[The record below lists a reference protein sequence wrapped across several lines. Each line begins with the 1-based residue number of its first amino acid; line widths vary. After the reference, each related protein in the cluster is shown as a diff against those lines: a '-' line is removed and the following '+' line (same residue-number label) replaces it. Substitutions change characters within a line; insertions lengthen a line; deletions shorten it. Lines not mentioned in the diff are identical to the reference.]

1 MPEDG
6 FNINFNDARN
16 MMDDEASRTRAGFQA
31 GGMDNGASQQ
41 PGSLYGHRQGQPG
54 PAPDQRSKN
63 EGQQQFNNN
72 FKIPTMPGVPVGPD
86 PAYNQQQALQSH
98 HQSQSSNY
106 NANHIRQLVP
116 LLANMTDEYLLQQPV
131 DAIYRLAREEK
142 QAEAT
147 KAAKGTEVRLHH
159 NFKKAVENPV
169 YLEGYDNR
177 ANHLHPAR
185 FLPGAGVPVQNLWLE
200 ARRLWGQDGVDAIG
214 NYDLE
219 ALGCSGCVT
228 SRGWELLHKPGS
240 PELSLKMFTVSNM
253 GHMASGGKTISLTG
267 EDGITV
273 HENLKDFSDMAEF
286 KLAVRNLKVAAQ
298 LAAPWNLSF
307 AVIDGFLQAN
317 DYMEGKLDG
326 VKKATVLTGFVDHVF
341 QTNAAAWV
349 QEAPFLDSAKL
360 MAVWNSWWGARK
372 SKVKAEADTQP
383 KNQSNNNS
391 SGKGKGNNKQQQSGR
406 GFFQRGGFGGGRGGF
421 GSGHGGFG
429 GGHGG
434 FGGGQG
440 GFGGGQNLKF
450 NGPPSESNIC
460 KRFNEKGCYNHWSNC
475 VLSTSGGPIKL
486 YHFCNMMVKKDGG
499 KSELCLGKHPRVDHK
514 E

>member
-1 MPEDG
+1 
-6 FNINFNDARN
+6 
-16 MMDDEASRTRAGFQA
+16 MMDDEASRTRAGFQP
-31 GGMDNGASQQ
+31 GGMDSGPTRQ
-41 PGSLYGHRQGQPG
+41 PGDLGGRTDQRPGQSG
-54 PAPDQRSKN
+54 PALSQYH
-63 EGQQQFNNN
+63 GQQHQQHNTGYR
-72 FKIPTMPGVPVGPD
+72 IPTMPGVPVGPD
-86 PAYNQQQALQSH
+86 PAYSQQQLYQSH
-98 HQSQSSNY
+98 PQGPSSSV

-116 LLANMTDEYLLQQPV
+116 QLAHMTDEYLLSQPI
-131 DAIYRLAREEK
+131 DALYRLCREEK
-142 QAEAT
+142 QAEAS

-159 NFKKAVENPV
+159 NFKKAADNPI

-177 ANHLHPAR
+177 ANTLHPAR
-185 FLPGAGVPVQNLWLE
+185 FLPGAGVPVQNLWLH

-240 PELSLKMFTVSNM
+240 PELSLKMFTVTNM
-253 GHMASGGKTISLTG
+253 GHMASGGKTISLVG

-273 HENLKDFSDMAEF
+273 HENLKDFTDMAEF

-298 LAAPWNLSF
+298 LATPWNFSF

-326 VKKATVLTGFVDHVF
+326 LKKATVLTGFFDHVI

-360 MAVWNSWWGARK
+360 MAVWNSWWGSRK
-372 SKVKAEADTQP
+372 SKVKAESESQA
-383 KNQSNNNS
+383 KNQNNTNS
-391 SGKGKGNNKQQQSGR
+391 SNKGKGQYKQQQSGR
-406 GFFQRGGFGGGRGGF
+406 GFFQRGGFAGGRGG
-421 GSGHGGFG
+421 GNQGGFG
-429 GGHGG
+429 GGHGN
-434 FGGGQG
+434 FGQ
-440 GFGGGQNLKF
+440 QLRF

-460 KRFNEKGCYNHWSNC
+460 KRFNEKGCYSHWSNC
-475 VLSTSGGPIKL
+475 ILATSGGPLKL
-486 YHFCNMMVKKDGG
+486 YHVCNLMVKKDGG